1 MRLTFST
8 SDYLNTS
15 MADEHGRSLYTVSTS
30 GFLNRQTTL
39 YKANTSGSSN
49 DPTTLATIKWSHCS
63 SDKIW
68 FEGREVEASQLM
80 TQHGCCSSP
89 CFVGPDD
96 QTYKWKIGSENC
108 WLKRESMDG
117 QLAKYHKHNLGIRK
131 PSHPPYLDISDSLQ
145 HILDHV
151 VLTFILAE
159 NMSRSYTL
167 DLVLVFFCCI
177 ANLGW

>member
-89 CFVGPDD
+89 CFVGPDN

-108 WLKRESMDG
+108 WVRLNSWHRSDCAMNESSLNERAWMVS
-117 QLAKYHKHNLGIRK
+117 LPSTINTIWELGSRRIPRISIFLIRF
-131 PSHPPYLDISDSLQ
+131 STYWITS
-145 HILDHV
+145 
-151 VLTFILAE
+151 
-159 NMSRSYTL
+159 
-167 DLVLVFFCCI
+167 C
-177 ANLGW
+177 